1 MTCIVG
7 YIEKKEKETVI
18 YLGGDSA
25 GVAGTHITL
34 REDPKV
40 FKKTGENGTFLI
52 GFTSSFRMG
61 QLLMSSKFEPPK
73 QKENQTDLD
82 YMITDFVDEVRKVF
96 DKNGYMKKESG
107 QEEGGTFIVAYK
119 DKLYQIESD
128 FQVGVN
134 LAPYD
139 ACGSGEDYAKGALYS
154 LVNFSSIKDGKKI
167 VEKALEISANF
178 NAGVS
183 KPFNIVKLIYKNHE
197 NKKTK

>member
-7 YIEKKEKETVI
+7 YIEKNKTETII
-18 YLGGDSA
+18 YLGGDSS
-25 GVAGTHITL
+25 GVYGTHITL

-40 FKKTGENGTFLI
+40 FKKGNKFLI

-73 QKENQTDLD
+73 QKEKQTELD

-96 DKNGYMKKESG
+96 DENGYMKKENN
-107 QEEGGTFIVAYK
+107 QEEGGIFIVAYK

-134 LAPYD
+134 ILPYD

-154 LVNFSSIKDGKKI
+154 LVNFSTLTNGEKI
-167 VEKALEISANF
+167 VEKALEASANF
-178 NAGVS
+178 NSAVS
-183 KPFNIVKLIYKNHE
+183 KPFNIVKMIYK
-197 NKKTK
+197 KKMII